1 MRPIT
6 PAAAIDADPPSRPSY
21 SPPPTHYPT
30 ARPHTSFP
38 RRFLVVG
45 PMKKV
50 KDEIK
55 DDTESFAIRTS
66 DGKNKRISLE
76 DFAAACKED

>member
-1 MRPIT
+1 M
-6 PAAAIDADPPSRPSY
+6 
-21 SPPPTHYPT
+21 
-30 ARPHTSFP
+30 
-38 RRFLVVG
+38 G

-76 DFAAACKED
+76 DFAAACKKE